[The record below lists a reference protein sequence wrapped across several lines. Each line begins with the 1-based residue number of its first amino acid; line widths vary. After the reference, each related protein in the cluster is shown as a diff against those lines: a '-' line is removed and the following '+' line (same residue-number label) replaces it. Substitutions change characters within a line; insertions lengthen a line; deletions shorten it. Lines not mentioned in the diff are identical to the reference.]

1 MVFFTKESTYGAIVL
16 VLLSFLDRVFDIL
29 LATEPF
35 KLLTLHSFD
44 HMRKCKQQQ

>member
-1 MVFFTKESTYGAIVL
+1 MVFFTKESMYGAIVL

-35 KLLTLHSFD
+35 KLLTLSFD

>member
-1 MVFFTKESTYGAIVL
+1 MVFFTKESMYGAIVL
-16 VLLSFLDRVFDIL
+16 VLSFLDRVFDIL

-35 KLLTLHSFD
+35 KLLTLHSFN